1 MIQRFF
7 VVALVTFFL
16 NGCGGGGGGG
26 SGTPTGG
33 GTEPPAKGDF
43 TISTDAVNIEGT
55 VGTGVGSVQITG
67 NLANPDSDVFI
78 SVDATGSTLITGASV
93 QINGNSGILTLT
105 PNNPAELPVGT
116 HTGSVMVKACRNTSC
131 TSQYSGSP
139 KKINVTY
146 KVNGISYEAT
156 PNDIELKMT
165 AHHAFPT
172 PVVVNLTT
180 EKNVGYYGS
189 TWTMLPDEDWL
200 KVDSNWLGTTGTA
213 TFSIKKEMPAGTY
226 KRNAELFA
234 FGKAFKKIISVTYTV
249 LPEPFSPSTKEMS
262 FTISSESQL
271 PSLKNNLTINS
282 NLSTELD
289 WTLSSNVDWLDLS
302 VAAGNTTNK
311 TAVQVAVNAN
321 YKNLPNGLSTAT
333 VMIQDKDKNYEP
345 TPVNISLYV
354 IDTGTP
360 VTDAVAN
367 EFPINITSTA
377 IDTAHG
383 KLYLLESDTKKLFRV
398 DIATGITEK
407 YYSFDKTPEKLAL
420 SPDNQKLYITVLEK
434 NDHDPF
440 WFENQKGYVAILDT
454 ETESIQKTLD
464 LVLDPYGIA
473 ITSTGKLLI
482 SGGSGQWTSLQS
494 YNASTGT
501 KLGTMSDPVFQKQDI
516 FLDKQ
521 GNNVYIM
528 DFNTLQKIDV
538 SQPTPT
544 LVKALTINSI
554 NLAYPAYPTPDG
566 KYLITRS
573 GELVSTDN
581 LSIGKS
587 IFSSELM
594 RAQSLWFDEIN
605 NRVIILVMELNSS
618 AVSVE
623 SYNLVDFQRTI
634 LKPEG
639 FIDSQSGS
647 YQKPYA
653 IWLYGGKMYY
663 LYPTADGGF
672 KLSSSNL

>member
-7 VVALVTFFL
+7 LLALVTLFF

-26 SGTPTGG
+26 SGTPSGG

-55 VGTGVGSVQITG
+55 VGVGVEWVQITG
-67 NLANPDSDVFI
+67 NLANPDSEVFI
-78 SVDATGSTLITGASV
+78 SVDTTGSTLITGASV
-93 QINGNSGILTLT
+93 QLNGNSGTLTLT

-116 HTGSVMVKACRNTSC
+116 HTGSVTVKACRNITC

-146 KVNGISYEAT
+146 KVNGISFEAL
-156 PNDIELKMT
+156 PADIELKMT
-165 AHHAFPT
+165 ANHALPA
-172 PVVVNLTT
+172 PVVVNLKT

-189 TWTMLPDEDWL
+189 TWTMLPSEDWL
-200 KVDSNWLGTTGTA
+200 KVDSNWLGITGTA
-213 TFSIKKEMPAGTY
+213 TFSIKKEMPSGTY

-249 LPEPFSPSTKEMS
+249 LPETFAPSIKDMS
-262 FTISSESQL
+262 FTISNESQL
-271 PSLKNNLTINS
+271 PSLNNNLTINS
-282 NLSTELD
+282 NLSSELD

-302 VAAGNTTNK
+302 AASGNTTNK
-311 TAVQVAVNAN
+311 TAVQISVNAN

-333 VMIQDKDKNYEP
+333 LTIQDKDKNYEP
-345 TPVNISLYV
+345 TLVNISLYV
-354 IDTGTP
+354 VDTGTP

-367 EFPINITSTA
+367 QFNINITSTA

-383 KLYLLESDTKKLFRV
+383 KLYLLEGDTKKLFRV
-398 DIATGITEK
+398 DMATGITEK

-420 SPDNQKLYITVLEK
+420 SPDNKKLYITVLEK
-434 NDHDPF
+434 EHDPF
-440 WFENQKGYVAILDT
+440 LSESQKGYVAILDT

-464 LVLDPYGIA
+464 LAFDPYGIA

-494 YNASTGT
+494 YNASTGA
-501 KLGTMSDPVFQKQDI
+501 KLGTMSDQVYQLLDI
-516 FLDKQ
+516 FLDKS
-521 GNNVYIM
+521 GNNLYIM
-528 DFNTLQKIDV
+528 DYNELQKIDV
-538 SQPTPT
+538 SQATPN

-554 NLAYPAYPTPDG
+554 NLAFPARPTPDG

-573 GELVSTDN
+573 GELVSTAN

-587 IFSSELM
+587 IFSSELI
-594 RAQSLWFDEIN
+594 RAQSMWFDETN
-605 NRVIILVMELNSS
+605 NRVIILVIELNS
-618 AVSVE
+618 AEVSVE
-623 SYNLVDFQRTI
+623 SYSLTDFQRTI
-634 LKPEG
+634 LKPSG
-639 FIDSQSGS
+639 FVDTQPENRI
-647 YQKPYA
+647 KPYA
-653 IWLYGGKMYY
+653 IWLYGGKLYY
-663 LYPTADGGF
+663 LYPAADGGF
-672 KLSSSNL
+672 KLSSSNI